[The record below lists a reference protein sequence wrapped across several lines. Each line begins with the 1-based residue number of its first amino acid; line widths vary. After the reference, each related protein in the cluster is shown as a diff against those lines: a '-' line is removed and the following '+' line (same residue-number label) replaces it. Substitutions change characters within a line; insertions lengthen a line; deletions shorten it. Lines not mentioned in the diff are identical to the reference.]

1 MSKYSDSDLDES
13 DIEWTLRDQDSD
25 GETGSPETT
34 DMSGDVKFIV
44 YKSSLQQHYP
54 THCLHCGTHILP
66 IDYTWEVLGTM
77 NFSLCK

>member
-34 DMSGDVKFIV
+34 DMSG
-44 YKSSLQQHYP
+44 L
-54 THCLHCGTHILP
+54 
-66 IDYTWEVLGTM
+66 
-77 NFSLCK
+77 